1 MKKMMMGAALV
12 MSLMMAQNVQAR
24 MDAEEATPTVGV
36 DQDLKAAADAKK
48 KEAKILQN
56 AVKAK
61 KNVEKAEKALD
72 KARDNVKKAQNAVEK
87 AEKELEK
94 ARKKAEEA
102 QAEANMIMQAQ

>member
-12 MSLMMAQNVQAR
+12 MSLMMAQSVQGR
-24 MDAEEATPTVGV
+24 VDAVETTPTAGV

-48 KEAKILQN
+48 KEAKILNN

-61 KNVEKAEKALD
+61 ANVEKAEKALD
-72 KARDNVKKAQNAVEK
+72 KARDNMKKAQNAVEK
-87 AEKELEK
+87 AEKDLEK

-102 QAEANMIMQAQ
+102 QAEADRIVQAQ

>member
-36 DQDLKAAADAKK
+36 DQDLQAAADAKK
-48 KEAKILQN
+48 KEAKILKN

-61 KNVEKAEKALD
+61 KNVEKAEKALE
-72 KARDNVKKAQNAVEK
+72 KARDNVKK

-102 QAEANMIMQAQ
+102 QAEANRIMQAQ